1 MIFAII
7 ILVVAFVVASLW
19 LLIIKLDMKKVTKNM
34 LEMQSINTNHRLT
47 TKSFD
52 KDICDFIINVNKLI
66 DAHKHEILELHQDE
80 RNMKKAITNLSH
92 DLRTPLTSAIGYL
105 QLMEAEN
112 LDPEKRLE
120 YGKIIEKKLRLIT
133 SLMNQLVDYTR
144 TQEKLELVLEK
155 INIIS
160 LLSDTLAF
168 FYEDFNKAGF
178 HMNVEIPE
186 EAVDIIADRSAMF
199 RVLNN
204 LMQNILKHGD
214 SFCKIRLDKEAKIIE
229 FQNGVKNNEKIDT
242 ERLFDRFYT
251 TDIARSNQSTGLGLA
266 IVKNLIEAMGG
277 SIYAEKKDASSLSFL
292 LKLP

>member
-1 MIFAII
+1 MR
-7 ILVVAFVVASLW
+7 
-19 LLIIKLDMKKVTKNM
+19 
-34 LEMQSINTNHRLT
+34 EMQSIKTNSRLT
-47 TKSFD
+47 TRSFD
-52 KDICDFIINVNKLI
+52 KDICDFTINVNKLL
-66 DAHKHEILELHQDE
+66 DTHKSEMLELDQDN
-80 RNMKKAITNLSH
+80 RNTKKAITNLSH

-112 LDPEKRLE
+112 LDPQKRLE
-120 YGKIIEKKLRLIT
+120 YGKIIEKKLMLIT

-178 HMNVEIPE
+178 HMTVEIPE
-186 EAVDIIADRSAMF
+186 EAVYIIADRPAML

-214 SFCKIRLDKEAKIIE
+214 SFCTIRLDKETKVIE
-229 FQNGVKNNEKIDT
+229 FQNGVKNNEEIDT
-242 ERLFDRFYT
+242 ARLFDRFYT
-251 TDIARSNQSTGLGLA
+251 IDIARSNQSTGLGLA

-277 SIYAEKKDASSLSFL
+277 SIYAEKKDASSLSFF